1 MGHHGTMTAR
11 RKNLTIW
18 PGLGLLG
25 CDLVLPE
32 NAQPVPDKQEGH
44 VHLEDFAVEL
54 PLHTH
59 KGELTGCL
67 MDRKKDGLNWC
78 SIKDAFHLPTSKTS
92 FSQPFILFHGFSQPF
107 QASSSRFAEAPVKPV
122 PSASLKN

>member
-59 KGELTGCL
+59 KGKLTGCL
-67 MDRKKDGLNWC
+67 KRTPQELTMDHRNTLAVIPA
-78 SIKDAFHLPTSKTS
+78 SR
-92 FSQPFILFHGFSQPF
+92 QRGFF
-107 QASSSRFAEAPVKPV
+107 RI
-122 PSASLKN
+122 